1 MNFLSIL
8 FGKKDNT
15 ALENALRNNPYLVDV
30 RTSGE
35 FASGSIAGAV
45 NIPLNVLKDH
55 LPKFQNKK
63 NIVVFCKSGT
73 RSAMAKATLE
83 RNGINGVTNGGGF
96 QNVLRV
102 KEKL

>member
-35 FASGSIAGAV
+35 FVSGSITGAV